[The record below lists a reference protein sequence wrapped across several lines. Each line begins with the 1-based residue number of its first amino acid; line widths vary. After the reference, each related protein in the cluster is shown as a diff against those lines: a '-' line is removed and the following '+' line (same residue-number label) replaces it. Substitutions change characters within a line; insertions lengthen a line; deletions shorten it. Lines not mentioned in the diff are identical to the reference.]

1 MYDKALFLNTQVVQR
16 LGRDAVELEG
26 EGEAWR
32 APPRPIQSASATYP
46 GVPKSNTLP
55 AVNDTNQELFR
66 VRAAWIVDIFP
77 DELIIQE
84 KTVSV
89 IRNSF
94 LVSFVE
100 TLPIKDI
107 GRVILIVTPIYD
119 AIQILGKNVAHDL
132 HIKGLTKDKAQR
144 AKEVL
149 EGLLLEEKG
158 EVNVPQWL
166 RTDEK
171 DDLLVAASH
180 GVTPRRLPSRR

>member
-1 MYDKALFLNTQVVQR
+1 MDDKALFLNTHVVQR

-26 EGEAWR
+26 EDEAWR
-32 APPRPIQSASATYP
+32 APPYPASVYGTYP
-46 GVPKSNTLP
+46 GTPKSNTLP
-55 AVNDTNQELFR
+55 ATNDTNQELFR
-66 VRAAWIVDIFP
+66 VRAAWIVDLFP
-77 DELIIQE
+77 DELVIQE
-84 KTVSV
+84 KTVSI

-119 AIQILGKNVAHDL
+119 GIQILGKNVAHEL
-132 HIKGLTKDKAQR
+132 HIRGVTKDKAER

-158 EVNVPQWL
+158 EINVPQWL

-180 GVTPRRLPSRR
+180 GETPRRLPGR

>member
-1 MYDKALFLNTQVVQR
+1 MDDKALFLNTHVVQR
-16 LGRDAVELEG
+16 LGRGAVELDG
-26 EGEAWR
+26 EDEAWR
-32 APPRPIQSASATYP
+32 APPSPAQNRYDTYSNT
-46 GVPKSNTLP
+46 PKSNRLP
-55 AVNDTNQELFR
+55 VTNDTNQELFR
-66 VRAAWIVDIFP
+66 VRAAWLVDFFP

-84 KTVSV
+84 KTVSI

-119 AIQILGKNVAHDL
+119 GIQILGKNVAHDL
-132 HIKGLTKDKAQR
+132 HIRGLTKDKAHR

-158 EVNVPQWL
+158 EITIPQWL
-166 RTDEK
+166 RIDEK
-171 DDLLVAASH
+171 DDLLVAASR
-180 GVTPRRLPSRR
+180 GELPHRISRH